1 MLCNTNGAVSGPKH
15 YAMPGSVES
24 MIYKNFSP
32 PYIVIGMHRS
42 GTSMLAGLLHS
53 SGIFMGNDWDE
64 HQESVFFQSI
74 NQELLKRN
82 AANWA
87 APQVPSESNT
97 VLLPTAGL
105 LRHYLKAHVH
115 PSQLIKLLRGNAWG
129 WKDPRNTFTLNCW
142 LKLFPDA
149 KVIHIHRNGL
159 DVALSLSIR
168 SKKKTANEYAETLKD
183 TTAGFVLWEKYVAQA
198 FSFESALGDRMI
210 TVQFEKL
217 IASEESEIRKLEA
230 FVGRPLRSQIGA
242 TADRTRTQRYRED
255 EHAGLISEAR
265 QNYWMNRLGY
275 C

>member
-1 MLCNTNGAVSGPKH
+1 
-15 YAMPGSVES
+15 MPGSVES

-74 NQELLKRN
+74 NKELLKRN

-87 APQVPSESNT
+87 APQVPSESST

-198 FSFESALGDRMI
+198 FSFESLLGDRMI

>member
-1 MLCNTNGAVSGPKH
+1 MLCNTNGAVSWPKH

-129 WKDPRNTFTLNCW
+129 WKDPRNTFTLN
-142 LKLFPDA
+142 
-149 KVIHIHRNGL
+149 
-159 DVALSLSIR
+159 
-168 SKKKTANEYAETLKD
+168 
-183 TTAGFVLWEKYVAQA
+183 
-198 FSFESALGDRMI
+198 
-210 TVQFEKL
+210 
-217 IASEESEIRKLEA
+217 
-230 FVGRPLRSQIGA
+230 
-242 TADRTRTQRYRED
+242 
-255 EHAGLISEAR
+255 
-265 QNYWMNRLGY
+265 
-275 C
+275 

>member
-1 MLCNTNGAVSGPKH
+1 MRSIIHK
-15 YAMPGSVES
+15 Y
-24 MIYKNFSP
+24 FSP
-32 PYIVIGMHRS
+32 PYILIGMHRS

-64 HQESVFFQSI
+64 HQESVFFQKI
-74 NQELLKRN
+74 NKDLFTKN

-87 APQVPSESNT
+87 APRVPT
-97 VLLPTAGL
+97 VSDRIELPTAGL

-115 PSQLIKLLRGNAWG
+115 PSRLIQLLRGNPWG
-129 WKDPRNTFTLNCW
+129 WKDPRNTFTLGCW
-142 LKLFPDA
+142 LKIFPDA

-159 DVALSLSIR
+159 DVALSLSNR
-168 SKKKTANEYAETLKD
+168 SKKKTSNEYAKPLQD
-183 TTAGFVLWEKYVAQA
+183 TAAGFDLWQKYVAQS
-198 FSFESALGDRMI
+198 FSFESVLGDRMI

-217 IASEESEIRKLEA
+217 IVSDENETQKLEA
-230 FVGRPLRSQIGA
+230 FVGRPLGSQIGT

-255 EHAGLISEAR
+255 EHADLISEAR

>member
-1 MLCNTNGAVSGPKH
+1 MLCNTNGAVSWPKH